1 MTEIPTGQASIEAT
15 QGFEAVLRPT
25 CLNKP
30 EKQEQISR
38 SAEFRIGR
46 PDNRFRAGFL
56 FQRTFD
62 E

>member
-15 QGFEAVLRPT
+15 QGFETVLRPT

-30 EKQEQISR
+30 EKQEQMFSR
-38 SAEFRIGR
+38 SAERS
-46 PDNRFRAGFL
+46 GF
-56 FQRTFD
+56 